1 MFDERWQRV
10 MGRLMRRRANRGERG
25 LPMSLTTPVPPG
37 AMERPLPPVE
47 TTATALRP
55 LAASVAGVLLWVLG
69 AALAAQSSVD
79 LVPGI
84 VGLATTPAVD
94 GMTALVQWIFAG
106 FLAGI
111 LLLFLGFVAVHAYA
125 GWRVLNGVNWGL
137 VEGIAAAVIGA
148 VMALVTFGVLPD
160 GRFALGPLVLVAL
173 AGYAATIA
181 CLVVARPWFGEIRMP
196 LLPERAPWWW
206 RLSRRLRS

>member
-25 LPMSLTTPVPPG
+25 LPMSLTIPVPAD
-37 AMERPLPPVE
+37 AMDEPLPPVE
-47 TTATALRP
+47 TIATTPRP
-55 LAASVAGVLLWVLG
+55 SAATVAGVLLWVLG
-69 AALAAQSSVD
+69 AALAAQSAVD

-94 GMTALVQWIFAG
+94 GMTALVQLIFAG
-106 FLAGI
+106 FLAAI
-111 LLLFLGFVAVHAYA
+111 LVVMLAFVALHAYA
-125 GWRVLNGVNWGL
+125 GWRVLSGVNWGF
-137 VEGIAAAVIGA
+137 VEGIAAAVIGS
-148 VMALVTFGVLPD
+148 VMSLVTYGVIAE
-160 GRFALGPLVLVAL
+160 GRFALGPLLLVAL
-173 AGYAATIA
+173 GGYVATIA

-206 RLSRRLRS
+206 RLSRRLR